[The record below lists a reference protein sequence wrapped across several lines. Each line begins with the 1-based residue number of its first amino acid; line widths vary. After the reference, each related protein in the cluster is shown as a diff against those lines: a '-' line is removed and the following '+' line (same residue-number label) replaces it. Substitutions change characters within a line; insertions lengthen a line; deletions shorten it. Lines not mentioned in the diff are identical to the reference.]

1 MILRRFVLS
10 SIAYGAALCQTPVA
24 PRFPE
29 NPLITVATSKSLGD
43 NVNGPSVIRVPA
55 WIEHPLGRYYMYFA
69 HHKGGH
75 IRLAYANSLTGP
87 WRICEPGVLEVRD
100 TIFYRPQPD
109 PPESPASLYTH
120 VASPEVYIDEL
131 NKRLVMY
138 AHGMWTDG
146 KQWPAEPRAAVQWIR
161 DNHYAQFTQTF
172 VSNDGLHFEPRPG
185 VTATTSYLRVF
196 QWKGTFYAMGRL
208 GVLLRAKDPL
218 AAYES
223 GPNPF
228 DPGPYAGRVRH
239 VALLVRGD
247 VLYVFFS
254 GIGDAPE
261 KILLSRVALSGD
273 WRSWKASS
281 PIEVLSP
288 SKPYECVELPLSP
301 SKAGESEG
309 PERAL
314 RDPALFEENGKV
326 TLFYSVCGEQGIGA
340 ADVTHL
346 TGVP

>member
-1 MILRRFVLS
+1 MILRRLVLS
-10 SIAYGAALCQTPVA
+10 SVAYGAALCQTPVA

-87 WRICEPGVLEVRD
+87 WRIYEPGVLEVRD

-185 VTATTSYLRVF
+185 ITAKTSYLRIF
-196 QWKGTFYAMGRL
+196 QRKGAFYAMGRL

-218 AAYES
+218 APFES

-239 VALLVRGD
+239 VALLVRGE

-254 GIGDAPE
+254 AIGDAPE
-261 KILLSRVALSGD
+261 KILLARVALNGD
-273 WRSWKASS
+273 WTNWKAS
-281 PIEVLSP
+281 PAVEVLSP
-288 SKPYECVELPLSP
+288 SKPYECVVLPLTP

>member
-1 MILRRFVLS
+1 
-10 SIAYGAALCQTPVA
+10 
-24 PRFPE
+24 
-29 NPLITVATSKSLGD
+29 
-43 NVNGPSVIRVPA
+43 
-55 WIEHPLGRYYMYFA
+55 
-69 HHKGGH
+69 
-75 IRLAYANSLTGP
+75 
-87 WRICEPGVLEVRD
+87 
-100 TIFYRPQPD
+100 
-109 PPESPASLYTH
+109 
-120 VASPEVYIDEL
+120 
-131 NKRLVMY
+131 
-138 AHGMWTDG
+138 
-146 KQWPAEPRAAVQWIR
+146 
-161 DNHYAQFTQTF
+161 
-172 VSNDGLHFEPRPG
+172 
-185 VTATTSYLRVF
+185 
-196 QWKGTFYAMGRL
+196 
-208 GVLLRAKDPL
+208 
-218 AAYES
+218 
-223 GPNPF
+223 
-228 DPGPYAGRVRH
+228 
-239 VALLVRGD
+239 LLVRGD